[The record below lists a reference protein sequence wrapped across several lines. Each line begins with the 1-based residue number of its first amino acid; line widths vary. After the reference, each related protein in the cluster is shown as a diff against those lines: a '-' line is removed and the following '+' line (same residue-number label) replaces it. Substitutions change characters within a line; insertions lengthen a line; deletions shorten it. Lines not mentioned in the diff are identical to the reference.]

1 MSYSAAYDPETAV
14 VQKGDVVSMATE
26 AVGEGR
32 VYACGTVFCS
42 NFEVLRKIRCPTP
55 TASWRRTF

>member
-1 MSYSAAYDPETAV
+1 M

-42 NFEVLRKIRCPTP
+42 NFEVAAEDQVSYAN
-55 TASWRRTF
+55 ASWRRTF